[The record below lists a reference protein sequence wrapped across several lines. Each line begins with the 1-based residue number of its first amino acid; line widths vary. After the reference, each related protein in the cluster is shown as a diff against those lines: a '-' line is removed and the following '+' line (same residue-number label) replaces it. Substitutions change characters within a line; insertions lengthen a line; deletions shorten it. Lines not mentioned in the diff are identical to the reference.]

1 MSYRRGPAA
10 REMLTGRGWITDLS
24 IRVRHFS
31 GAACTAGGLTLL
43 LLVLVLG
50 RFLSLR
56 RGPGDGAVAEL
67 GLDAIDRAVQQLTA
81 FVLRVLE
88 QARVVGAEGEAR
100 RLHADQ
106 SDRAEAAG
114 SPRVEQRLGR
124 CHSSSVT
131 SVGCSSAAERV
142 TVWNSPSRIFTVTP
156 PALKPCLRRRRATCS
171 TWCSRTARTC
181 SASIKSTPN
190 VRSW

>member
-67 GLDAIDRAVQQLTA
+67 GLDAIDRAVQQLAA

-114 SPRVEQRLGR
+114 SPRVEERPGRLPQLVGDIGGLLQRCGARDRVELAIADLHR
-124 CHSSSVT
+124 H
-131 SVGCSSAAERV
+131 AASFKAV
-142 TVWNSPSRIFTVTP
+142 F
-156 PALKPCLRRRRATCS
+156 AQA
-171 TWCSRTARTC
+171 
-181 SASIKSTPN
+181 ASDLLDL
-190 VRSW
+190 V